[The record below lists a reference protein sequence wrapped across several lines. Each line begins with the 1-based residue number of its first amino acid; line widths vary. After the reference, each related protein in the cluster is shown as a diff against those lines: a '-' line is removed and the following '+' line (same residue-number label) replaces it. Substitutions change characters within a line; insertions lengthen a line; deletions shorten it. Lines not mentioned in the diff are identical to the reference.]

1 MSPSSLIT
9 RAILLIVP
17 ALVAAL
23 GGFLAY
29 YLRQSRIR
37 SLVAQLATASTLL
50 GLSLASYLSDLPSLF
65 WVVQLLL
72 ALPCCV
78 QFTVGLPY
86 VAKMASSLTVPR
98 RWDLGLLALSP
109 ILLIWALWQLNSLVD
124 PNVLPLEPETPLLTR
139 EAPETAHTDR
149 GKHIHLFELRPE
161 SAEAFPLS
169 GDQGLL
175 MSDTPTPYRSIRV
188 TDPSG
193 ASNCAGWVF
202 TGAHHLVQCSDVDS
216 ILEDN
221 GYEAVK
227 KPRVGDLI
235 IYRDDSNVITH
246 AGSVAFLLNGEQPF
260 IESKWGYQGV
270 FIHLPEGSPFGL
282 HWTFYR
288 SSRPDGHLLHMSP
301 LAVETGTPVQ
311 AVTSP

>member
-9 RAILLIVP
+9 RAILLVVP

-23 GGFLAY
+23 GGFLAFR
-29 YLRQSRIR
+29 LRQSTIKSRT
-37 SLVAQLATASTLL
+37 AQLATASTLL
-50 GLSLASYLSDLPSLF
+50 GSSVASYVCDLPALF

-78 QFTVGLPY
+78 QFTVGLRF
-86 VAKMASSLTVPR
+86 VAKLASSLTVPR
-98 RWDLGLLALSP
+98 RWDFGLLALSP
-109 ILLIWALWQLNSLVD
+109 MLLIWALWQLNSLAE
-124 PNVLPLEPETPLLTR
+124 PNVFELKPEPPLLTR
-139 EAPETAHTDR
+139 EASETAYTDR
-149 GKHIHLFELRPE
+149 GKQIHLFELRPE
-161 SAEAFPLS
+161 SADTFPLS
-169 GDQGLL
+169 GDIGLA

-202 TGAHHLVQCSDVDS
+202 TGAHHLVQCADVDS

-221 GYEAVK
+221 GYQPVK
-227 KPRVGDLI
+227 KPRVGDVI
-235 IYRDDSNVITH
+235 IYRDDGNEVTH

-288 SSRPDGHLLHMSP
+288 SSRPNGHLLRMIP
-301 LAVETGTPVQ
+301 LAAEPGTPVQ
-311 AVTSP
+311 GVTSP